1 MPTVT
6 FVAADGSEEKVS
18 ATVGTN
24 LMQLAMDEGVDGIIA
39 ECGGGCAC
47 ATCHCYIDERWT
59 EVVGPANDFEE
70 EMLEGTAGERRETS
84 RLSCQVHVTEEMD
97 GLIVHLP
104 EEQ

>member
-1 MPTVT
+1 MATIT
-6 FVAADGSEEKVS
+6 FVNPDGSEEKVT
-18 ATVGTN
+18 ANTGTS
-24 LMQLAMDEGVDGIIA
+24 LMQVAMDEGIDAILA

-59 EVVGPANDFEE
+59 ETVGPPTEFEE
-70 EMLEGTAGERRETS
+70 EMLEGTAADRKENS
-84 RLSCQVHVTEEMD
+84 RLSCQVFVTDEMD